1 MNRPL
6 TEQEIELKAGRAM
19 DRLDARLMSGRL
31 SQSDYN
37 REVSTLDKWL
47 QAQYDAIDCG
57 TPPEFSDLRQ
67 M

>member
-6 TEQEIELKAGRAM
+6 TEQEIELKAERAM

-47 QAQYDAIDCG
+47 QAQYDAIDR
-57 TPPEFSDLRQ
+57 EFIG
-67 M
+67 